1 MFTYARVALLALLL
15 LSGSA
20 VASSFDYY
28 VGIGRE
34 ATPDEVTAWDIDVRP
49 DFVGLPRGRGTVD
62 EGEELWEQ
70 QCAFCHGTFGESNEV
85 FTPLIGGTTAEDIQ
99 SGRVRALAERSF
111 PQRTTMMKAPTVA
124 TLFDYIRR
132 AMPWTSPKSLSDD
145 EVYAVLAY
153 MLNLAGIV
161 PMDYV
166 LDEETIREVQQRM
179 PNRNGMTTDHGL
191 WPGASA
197 AEGGIGNGGVPDVKN
212 VVCMEH
218 CKENVEVLSEMPD
231 HARGSHGDLAAQNRL
246 IGPVRGQQTLDPA
259 QREAAAEN
267 PVIEGEQTAR
277 AGGCM
282 ICHGLEERIVGPGF
296 AEIAVRYSEKEDAAD
311 YLVGRIRQG
320 STGVWGST
328 PMPPQTQLKDEE
340 LAQLVHWILSGA
352 PTQ

>member
-1 MFTYARVALLALLL
+1 MFTYARAALLALLL

-20 VASSFDYY
+20 VASGFDYY

-34 ATPDEVTAWDIDVRP
+34 ATSDEVMAWDIDVRP
-49 DFVGLPRGRGTVD
+49 DFVGLPRGSGTVD

-85 FTPLIGGTTAEDIQ
+85 FTPFIGGTTENDIQ
-99 SGRVRALAERSF
+99 SGRVRALAERNF
-111 PQRTTMMKAPTVA
+111 PQRTTMMKTPTVA

-132 AMPWTSPKSLSDD
+132 AMPWTAPKSLSDD

-166 LDEETIREVQQRM
+166 LNEETIREVQQRM

-212 VVCMEH
+212 VVCMEN
-218 CKENVEVLSEMPD
+218 CRENVEVMSEMPD
-231 HARGSHGDLAAQNRL
+231 YARDSHGDLAAQNRI
-246 IGPVRGQQTLDPA
+246 IGPVRGQQTIDPA
-259 QREAAAEN
+259 QHDEAAEEN
-267 PVIEGEQTAR
+267 AIKGEQTAR

-282 ICHGLEERIVGPGF
+282 ICHGLKQRIVGPGF
-296 AEIAVRYSEKEDAAD
+296 AEIAVRYSEKDAAAD
-311 YLVGRIRQG
+311 YLAGRIRQG
-320 STGVWGST
+320 STGVWGNT

-340 LAQLVHWILSGA
+340 LEQLVHWILSGA